1 MAKLQQIQIQHSATD
16 DRLIMRIG
24 SDNGEEC
31 RVWLTRRVTRLLWP
45 KLLECLQKDQQV
57 ALQTN
62 SEAKQALLSFKH
74 NEAVA
79 KADYKTRYEER
90 DDRSF
95 PLGKAPILPT
105 KISVRATENGY
116 LLSLHPQQGQGIEL
130 ALSQQLLH
138 ALCKLLADTTAKA
151 EWDLD
156 LQISGANSPAEQ
168 PSVMH

>member
-1 MAKLQQIQIQHSATD
+1 
-16 DRLIMRIG
+16 
-24 SDNGEEC
+24 
-31 RVWLTRRVTRLLWP
+31 
-45 KLLECLQKDQQV
+45 
-57 ALQTN
+57 LQTN